1 MKLSIGIDVSKKN
14 LDVAFFNGNDYEL
27 LSVYP
32 NDTNGCKQL
41 INKIKTYDEK
51 EIIVTMEATGTYN
64 LNAAINMHSAGL
76 TVSVVNPLVIR
87 RYKEMKMLRA
97 KTDPVDARA
106 ISEYGYEQ
114 KPCYFKPKPGNCQ
127 KIVYF
132 LKLIEDL
139 LLMKS
144 QNKNRIEAYSVCPDA
159 PKEMMKRFHDMNDY
173 ITSQIKETEKELKA
187 LVKDESANQYKRLM
201 GIPGIGDR
209 SSTAIIG
216 YFNNFEDFENAK
228 QVVSFIGMN
237 PSPCESGT
245 SVKGKGTISRQGNVY
260 LRKLFYMASLSASK
274 HNESCKL
281 LYDRLLENGKDKKL
295 ALVAVAN
302 KLIRQVFAIVKY
314 EREYISSYHMENVL
328 T

>member
-1 MKLSIGIDVSKKN
+1 MKLSIGIDVSKEN
-14 LDVAFFNGNDYEL
+14 LDVAFFNGNDYE
-27 LSVYP
+27 STAYS
-32 NDTNGCKQL
+32 NDKNGCKKL
-41 INKIKTYDEK
+41 LNKIKTYDGM
-51 EIIVTMEATGTYN
+51 EIIVTMEATGTYH
-64 LNAAINMHSAGL
+64 LNAATNVHSAGYD
-76 TVSVVNPLVIR
+76 VSVVNPLVIR
-87 RYKEMKMLRA
+87 RYSEMKMLRA
-97 KTDPVDARA
+97 KTDPVDART

-114 KPCYFKPKPGNCQ
+114 KPYYFKPKTANCQ
-127 KIVYF
+127 KIVYY
-132 LKLIEDL
+132 LKLIEDFL
-139 LLMKS
+139 HMKS

-159 PKEMMKRFHDMNDY
+159 PKETMKRLLDMNDY